1 MPLRRAVLVV
11 GADDVTPFR
20 SRWRRPNCSAMCRTM
35 IWLDTSNRSCYSCSK
50 PSRCDGVRTVGPRY
64 DRVLY
69 GPIDLVGVEPDQA
82 WVEAKPEA

>member
-1 MPLRRAVLVV
+1 
-11 GADDVTPFR
+11 
-20 SRWRRPNCSAMCRTM
+20 M